1 MITLFDKCADA
12 LQAIDDSAEMIKEN
26 YRSKSNYRSIP
37 SEVKNIRDATSYIYG
52 LCEEMSGQIDRDTP
66 DSWETYIDFCLD
78 NLPQG
83 ASLADRIKI
92 EECLKNALEVI

>member
-12 LQAIDDSAEMIKEN
+12 LQAINDSAEMIKEN
-26 YRSKSNYRSIP
+26 YRSKTNYRSIP

-52 LCEEMSGQIDRDTP
+52 LCEEMNVQIDRDTP

>member
-12 LQAIDDSAEMIKEN
+12 LQAINDSAEMIKE
-26 YRSKSNYRSIP
+26 NYRSIP

-52 LCEEMSGQIDRDTP
+52 LCEEMSGQIDSKTP
-66 DSWETYIDFCLD
+66 QSWKDYIDFCLD

-83 ASLADRIKI
+83 AGLADRIKI
-92 EECLKNALEVI
+92 EECLKNTLEVI